1 MSLEPYIESAIQ
13 HLLSVPAEGMIL
25 YVFGALTMT
34 WVQLYHRK
42 EVIVGLK
49 GENGLWEGPE
59 WVLYVCTWLFPHAMM
74 ADLFLGLKAAT
85 DWPWWLLIA
94 LLMYGLTG
102 RFGLQWLL
110 AMKSGSSKVEQESTT
125 IVNKTVTKEE
135 SQ

>member
-1 MSLEPYIESAIQ
+1 MTIEKFLEATIQ
-13 HLLSVPAEGMIL
+13 HILTITPEGMLL
-25 YVFGALTMT
+25 YVCGATTMT
-34 WVQLYHRK
+34 WVHLHHRK

-59 WVLYVCTWLFPHAMM
+59 WVLYVCSWLFPHAIM
-74 ADLFLGLKAAT
+74 ADLFLGLKSAT
-85 DWPWWLLIA
+85 DWPWWLLIS

-110 AMKSGSSKVEQESTT
+110 ALKSGSSKVEESTT
-125 IVNKTVTKEE
+125 IVNKTTTKEE

>member
-1 MSLEPYIESAIQ
+1 MSLEPFIESALKHI
-13 HLLSVPAEGMIL
+13 LSITPEGMLL
-25 YVFGALTMT
+25 YICGALTMT

-42 EVIVGLK
+42 EVIIGLK

-59 WVLYVCTWLFPHAMM
+59 WVLYYCSWLFPHLVM
-74 ADLFLGLKAAT
+74 ADAFLGIKSAT
-85 DWPWWLLIA
+85 DWPWWGMLG

-110 AMKSGSSKVEQESTT
+110 AMKSGSSKVEESTT
-125 IVNKTVTKEE
+125 IVNKTTTKEE